1 MLRFVAMSVGFERWV
16 EGVGDMFEA
25 IVFGCAVDSEEV
37 EAWILAQFG
46 VSCKVCVGSMNH
58 IGDFSTV
65 YGFKW
70 VLVHI
75 GTGFNFSKDDGGG
88 VDGYYVEFEM
98 SFAPVAFGYSPPFGG
113 EFVAGEGFAPFAEF
127 VVLQDYYEL

>member
-16 EGVGDMFEA
+16 EGVGNMFEA
-25 IVFGCAVDSEEV
+25 IVFGCAVDGEEV

-46 VSCKVCVGSMNH
+46 VSGEISVGGVDH
-58 IGDFSTV
+58 IGYFTAV
-65 YGFKW
+65 YGFKG

-75 GTGFNFSKDDGGG
+75 GTCFYFSKDDGCG
-88 VDGYYVEFEM
+88 VDGYYVELQM
-98 SFAPVAFGYSPPFGG
+98 SFAPVAFGYSPAFGG

-127 VVLQDYYEL
+127 VVLQDYEL